1 MIELKSVSKVHRM
14 GPREVHSLRDVSLQI
29 GHGEYVA
36 IMGPS
41 GSGKSSLMQLLGGLD
56 TPTTGS
62 IRFLGRDFHSMKD
75 RQRSLIRRREIGFV
89 FQDSNLVGSLTAV
102 ENVALPMLLDG
113 TPRAEALAMAVQG
126 RARLGL
132 DQRASHLPSQL
143 SGGEIQRV
151 AIARALSYQ
160 PSLVLCDEPTGSLDS
175 ASGLEVRSLLRSIP
189 QIGSRSVVMVTHDPE
204 AASDADRIIRI
215 KDGRIVEIQRLKER
229 HVCTI
234 SIPKSA

>member
-14 GPREVHSLRDVSLQI
+14 GPREVHSLHDVSLQI

-75 RQRSLIRRREIGFV
+75 RQRALMRRREIGFV
-89 FQDSNLVGSLTAV
+89 FQDSNLVGCLTAV
-102 ENVALPMLLDG
+102 ENVALPLLLDG
-113 TPRAEALAMAVQG
+113 TPRVEALAMALQG
-126 RARLGL
+126 LAGLGL

-151 AIARALSYQ
+151 AIARALSFQ
-160 PSLVLCDEPTGSLDS
+160 PSLLLCDEPTGSLDS

-234 SIPKSA
+234 SIAKSA

>member
-36 IMGPS
+36 IMWPS
-41 GSGKSSLMQLLGGLD
+41 VSGKSSLMQLLGGLD

-113 TPRAEALAMAVQG
+113 TPRAEALAMALQG
-126 RARLGL
+126 LARHSVKEGNRGIRLFITTL
-132 DQRASHLPSQL
+132 DRLTYSSQRYPFGTLRPSSHS
-143 SGGEIQRV
+143 
-151 AIARALSYQ
+151 
-160 PSLVLCDEPTGSLDS
+160 
-175 ASGLEVRSLLRSIP
+175 
-189 QIGSRSVVMVTHDPE
+189 
-204 AASDADRIIRI
+204 RI
-215 KDGRIVEIQRLKER
+215 KSHSFGLMLQRQNL
-229 HVCTI
+229 
-234 SIPKSA
+234 

>member
-14 GPREVHSLRDVSLQI
+14 GPREVHSLHDVSLQI

-75 RQRSLIRRREIGFV
+75 RQRALIRRREIGFV
-89 FQDSNLVGSLTAV
+89 FQDSNLVGCLTAV
-102 ENVALPMLLDG
+102 ENVALPLLLDG
-113 TPRAEALAMAVQG
+113 TPRVEALAMALQG
-126 RARLGL
+126 LVGLGL

-143 SGGEIQRV
+143 SGGEFQRV
-151 AIARALSYQ
+151 AIARALSFQ
-160 PSLVLCDEPTGSLDS
+160 PSLLLCDEPTGSLDS

-215 KDGRIVEIQRLKER
+215 KDGRIVDIQTLKER
-229 HVCTI
+229 HVCAI
-234 SIPKSA
+234 SIAKSE